1 MMGSRGTWKATRLM
15 AARTM
20 CLAFSVASTGSS
32 VTHESCSRMLA
43 IWKRNWLRPPSATA
57 LRKVGSCMVGEQ
69 AATTT
74 RLMPSSL
81 MSSWMSIWP
90 GSEHMYLYSR
100 AMATP
105 GSAAANSTT
114 SETLTLPAMLLPQSQ
129 M

>member
-1 MMGSRGTWKATRLM
+1 MPAMPPPTTSTSEFIGTMMGSRGTWKATRLM

-74 RLMPSSL
+74 RLMPNCL
-81 MSSWMSIWP
+81 MSSWMSP
-90 GSEHMYLYSR
+90 
-100 AMATP
+100 
-105 GSAAANSTT
+105 
-114 SETLTLPAMLLPQSQ
+114 LTNGFCKALVAWRW
-129 M
+129 